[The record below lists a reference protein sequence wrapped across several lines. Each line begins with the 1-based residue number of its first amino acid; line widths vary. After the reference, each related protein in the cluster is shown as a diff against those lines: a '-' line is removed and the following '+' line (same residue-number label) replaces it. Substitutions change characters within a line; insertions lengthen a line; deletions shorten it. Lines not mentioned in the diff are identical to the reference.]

1 MNYYAKLVRHQPEDV
16 SALYNYGTALYNADR
31 YAEAIIHLEKC
42 LELGAGDYEPNIR
55 FNLGLCLE
63 VSGEIDQAIQQFKQ
77 TVALIPDDAEAA
89 SKVGAMLQARADQP
103 PRAAS
108 STPGGRREKDP
119 LPEIMLAW
127 ERVLAIDPECA
138 EAHLRL
144 GLVYEQQDRTE
155 DALNSYLAATKF
167 DPSNADA
174 AYNAARRLSLQ
185 LPKEKTKEE
194 KALEAATG
202 VDPSDEIKRAA
213 APSERAISLYRA
225 ALELAPESSDAHNN
239 LGIELGKYALTSI
252 QLAQVARKERRNDD
266 ALFLDAATEAR
277 TEEAVYQI
285 DEAIRIVPHYGA
297 AHFNMARVLVELG
310 DWRGADGELALDAL
324 EAAMDNGYLDA
335 GSVEKDPSL
344 ARLRDSLTLK
354 KRFIAVLNDMSMR
367 EAAALSSSQS
377 TRPF

>member
-1 MNYYAKLVRHQPEDV
+1 MPVC
-16 SALYNYGTALYNADR
+16 
-31 YAEAIIHLEKC
+31 KC
-42 LELGAGDYEPNIR
+42 MCSR

-144 GLVYEQQDRTE
+144 GLAYEQQDRTE

-174 AYNAARRLSLQ
+174 GQFRVCVCAG
-185 LPKEKTKEE
+185 
-194 KALEAATG
+194 ALRPYLTSS
-202 VDPSDEIKRAA
+202 VN
-213 APSERAISLYRA
+213 APSL
-225 ALELAPESSDAHNN
+225 LP
-239 LGIELGKYALTSI
+239 
-252 QLAQVARKERRNDD
+252 
-266 ALFLDAATEAR
+266 
-277 TEEAVYQI
+277 
-285 DEAIRIVPHYGA
+285 
-297 AHFNMARVLVELG
+297 
-310 DWRGADGELALDAL
+310 
-324 EAAMDNGYLDA
+324 
-335 GSVEKDPSL
+335 
-344 ARLRDSLTLK
+344 
-354 KRFIAVLNDMSMR
+354 
-367 EAAALSSSQS
+367 
-377 TRPF
+377 